1 VRDRG
6 PRPAARDRAPAP
18 EERSLTQLEPRF
30 VGSFPRADIALD
42 PPLPELAL
50 IGRSNVGK
58 SSLLNALAGRRIAHV
73 SRTPGK
79 TRMLNVYEI
88 PAGGPVGAQH
98 AAPLRTGAYYLLDLP
113 GYGYAKAG
121 KTERAGFA
129 QLLRHILDR
138 GRLAGVVWLLDVRRD
153 PSDDDRA
160 MQDRLA
166 AHGTRVLAAITKRDK
181 LPGGQGLR
189 REQAIRAALGL
200 EPEQLVATSA
210 RTGEGVAEL
219 QEAIGA
225 LVRAGGA

>member
-1 VRDRG
+1 
-6 PRPAARDRAPAP
+6 
-18 EERSLTQLEPRF
+18 
-30 VGSFPRADIALD
+30 
-42 PPLPELAL
+42 
-50 IGRSNVGK
+50 
-58 SSLLNALAGRRIAHV
+58 
-73 SRTPGK
+73 
-79 TRMLNVYEI
+79 MLNVYGI
-88 PAGGPVGAQH
+88 PAGAPVGAQH
-98 AAPLRTGAYYLLDLP
+98 AAPLHQGPYYLLDLP

-121 KTERAGFA
+121 KTDRAAFGRI
-129 QLLRHILDR
+129 LRHVLDR
-138 GRLAGVVWLLDVRRD
+138 ERLAGVVWLLDVRRD

-166 AHGTRVLAAITKRDK
+166 ARGTRVLAAITKRDK

>member
-1 VRDRG
+1 
-6 PRPAARDRAPAP
+6 
-18 EERSLTQLEPRF
+18 
-30 VGSFPRADIALD
+30 
-42 PPLPELAL
+42 
-50 IGRSNVGK
+50 
-58 SSLLNALAGRRIAHV
+58 
-73 SRTPGK
+73 
-79 TRMLNVYEI
+79 MLNVYEI
-88 PAGGPVGAQH
+88 QVGRREKGEVLSGASRALDAHRQV
-98 AAPLRTGAYYLLDLP
+98 PLPSPLSLYLLDLP
-113 GYGYAKAG
+113 GYGWARASQG
-121 KTERAGFA
+121 DRAAFQRLITHTLERD
-129 QLLRHILDR
+129 H
-138 GRLAGVVWLLDVRRD
+138 LAGVVWLLDVRRD

>member
-1 VRDRG
+1 
-6 PRPAARDRAPAP
+6 
-18 EERSLTQLEPRF
+18 
-30 VGSFPRADIALD
+30 
-42 PPLPELAL
+42 
-50 IGRSNVGK
+50 
-58 SSLLNALAGRRIAHV
+58 
-73 SRTPGK
+73 
-79 TRMLNVYEI
+79 MLNVYEI

-98 AAPLRTGAYYLLDLP
+98 AAPLRAGAYYLLDLP

-189 REQAIRAALGL
+189 REQAIRAALSL
-200 EPEQLVATSA
+200 EAEQLVATSA

>member
-1 VRDRG
+1 M
-6 PRPAARDRAPAP
+6 
-18 EERSLTQLEPRF
+18 
-30 VGSFPRADIALD
+30 
-42 PPLPELAL
+42 
-50 IGRSNVGK
+50 
-58 SSLLNALAGRRIAHV
+58 

-79 TRMLNVYEI
+79 TRTLNVYEI

-98 AAPLRTGAYYLLDLP
+98 AAPLRTG
-113 GYGYAKAG
+113 
-121 KTERAGFA
+121 FA
-129 QLLRHILDR
+129 QILQHILDR

-181 LPGGQGLR
+181 LPRAQGLR

>member
-1 VRDRG
+1 M
-6 PRPAARDRAPAP
+6 
-18 EERSLTQLEPRF
+18 
-30 VGSFPRADIALD
+30 
-42 PPLPELAL
+42 
-50 IGRSNVGK
+50 
-58 SSLLNALAGRRIAHV
+58 

-79 TRMLNVYEI
+79 TRTLNVYEI

-98 AAPLRTGAYYLLDLP
+98 AAPLRTVAYYLLDLP

-181 LPGGQGLR
+181 LPRGQGLR
-189 REQAIRAALGL
+189 REQAIQAALSL

-225 LVRAGGA
+225 LVRAGAA